1 VSGSDL
7 KSYHRTLPSDTGELE
22 DAMLRPRLIQL
33 LLLGAILAPLPAT
46 GQDEAAD
53 ADCPVCRLW
62 TRFDASVL
70 SAKREVAALPDGAVY
85 FFHSD
90 NFRVVEDL
98 QRFAYE
104 RQGLEESGAAR
115 RHPKLGTGHG
125 PGDDVH
131 LEIAASAHGV
141 FAILTSDNP
150 EGARTLR
157 EQASY
162 AIRRG
167 TRVRF

>member
-1 VSGSDL
+1 MRRAL
-7 KSYHRTLPSDTGELE
+7 TIP
-22 DAMLRPRLIQL
+22 I
-33 LLLGAILAPLPAT
+33 LLLGTILAPLPAG
-46 GQDEAAD
+46 GQDDD
-53 ADCPVCRLW
+53 AGECPVCRLW
-62 TRFDASVL
+62 ARYDATL
-70 SAKREVAALPDGAVY
+70 LAAQREAAALPDGAVY

-115 RHPKLGTGHG
+115 RHPKLGEEHG

-131 LEIAASAHGV
+131 LEIAASPHGV
-141 FAILTSDNP
+141 FAILTSPHP
-150 EGARTLR
+150 ESVRTLR

-162 AIRRG
+162 AIRHG
-167 TRVRF
+167 TPVRF